1 VVEVSHF
8 HESADK
14 TLSKPSRLGTCSRP
28 FETIS
33 EQRDGVPHPNVRQ
46 FHRYRQG
53 DKSLLSKQILS
64 NPLVLMM
71 ALNLARLG
79 LVLLQGKIEEIRR
92 RRQRALPASEEGAA
106 LRRELDEIAN
116 KIEESSRLVDEES
129 DFAGQLKEIEETIR
143 NLKSEITDTSNA
155 SKVNEKIS
163 QLIECLD
170 VMLNSVAPSTTTSD
184 QPPEEELQT
193 TFKAFLLLKAW
204 LE

>member
-1 VVEVSHF
+1 MFHF

-14 TLSKPSRLGTCSRP
+14 TLSKPSRLGTYSRP

-33 EQRDGVPHPNVRQ
+33 EQREGVPHPNVRQ

-79 LVLLQGKIEEIRR
+79 LMLLQGKIEEIRR
-92 RRQRALPASEEGAA
+92 RRQRALPVSEEEAS
-106 LRRELDEIAN
+106 LRRELDEIASE
-116 KIEESSRLVDEES
+116 IEESSRLVDEGS
-129 DFAGQLKEIEETIR
+129 DLARQLKEVGEKIR
-143 NLKSEITDTSNA
+143 NLKGAITSAGDA
-155 SKVNEKIS
+155 SKVKEEIQ
-163 QLIECLD
+163 QLLNRLD
-170 VMLNSVAPSTTTSD
+170 AMLSNVAPPSTTSN
-184 QPPEEELQT
+184 QPPAKEPRTIL
-193 TFKAFLLLKAW
+193 KAFLLLKRW